1 MKPDPIRDIDEYIAS
16 CPAEVQNILQQVR
29 QAIRE
34 AAPEATEKIS
44 YQMPAFAMNG
54 RTLVYFAAW
63 KKHIGFYPHGSKLE
77 PLQAELEGFTR
88 SKGAIQFPLEEPMP
102 LELIQ
107 KIVRLRLEE
116 QTR

>member
-1 MKPDPIRDIDEYIAS
+1 MNTEPPKNIDEYIAS
-16 CPAEVQNILQQVR
+16 CPAEVQNILQQIR
-29 QAIRE
+29 QTIRE

-77 PLQAELEGFTR
+77 PLAAELEGFTR
-88 SKGAIQFPLEEPMP
+88 SKGAIQFPLEQPMP

-107 KIVRLRLEE
+107 NIVRLRLEE
-116 QTR
+116 QKR